1 MGRDSI
7 MRHLATLNELWDGK
21 PLVKM
26 KDETRRAIAG
36 VNVTPVYDGVGED
49 RVFAG
54 YKREIKF

>member
-1 MGRDSI
+1 